1 MFRLRPKR
9 WQIVLVVFQL
19 PANLLHSQAVPRDR
33 ANQWCPRSTPFL
45 FPPKPRQIVLAVCR
59 LPANPLQSNSP
70 PLQTRRPHESPS
82 SPEQDFLATICW
94 LPSRQAETRE
104 PPAHVS
110 HRALPSAAPES
121 ATHQN
126 PRPAQSA
133 QSLRGSP
140 RPRTLRHRGYLFLLR
155 RPRRRSAVC
164 LFSRCRQPVC
174 LFARRSELLCFFAR
188 RSELV
193 FLFRPCSRESRP
205 SPPFLISLPS
215 RALRYRAHH
224 LTGAHP
230 LLQPRRRTNTA
241 STSPL
246 RANKS
251 RTRSPGK

>member
-1 MFRLRPKR
+1 MFCLRPDRRQIVLEVFQLRANPLHSQAVSRDRANQWCPCSTPPQPRPKR
-9 WQIVLVVFQL
+9 RQIVLVVFQL
-19 PANLLHSQAVPRDR
+19 PATPLH
-33 ANQWCPRSTPFL
+33 
-45 FPPKPRQIVLAVCR
+45 
-59 LPANPLQSNSP
+59 SNSP
-70 PLQTRRPHESPS
+70 PLQTRLRDGSPS

-193 FLFRPCSRESRP
+193 FLFRPCSRESR
-205 SPPFLISLPS
+205 
-215 RALRYRAHH
+215 RH
-224 LTGAHP
+224 LF
-230 LLQPRRRTNTA
+230 
-241 STSPL
+241 
-246 RANKS
+246 
-251 RTRSPGK
+251 